1 MARVELNKTKLTKIM
16 LHSDETR
23 QAMIKKA
30 EHIKDEAK
38 AVFEAHDRH
47 SDDVDTYINSFYV
60 DYRQGKVVVGNHAR
74 TAFWVEFGA
83 HIHPHGNK
91 NIPAISVL
99 GYRPLRTAVD
109 IVSSYN

>member
-1 MARVELNKTKLTKIM
+1 MARVSLDKTKMTKVM
-16 LHSDETR
+16 LYSKETR
-23 QAMIKKA
+23 DAQMKKA
-30 EHIKDEAK
+30 EAIKDEAK

-74 TAFWVEFGA
+74 TAFWVEFGS

-99 GYRPLRTAVD
+99 GYSPLRTAVD
-109 IVSSYN
+109 IVSSYY